1 MNWFE
6 ETTEWTQGGVNHTYL
21 MDDSKSKMFAY
32 VKFGQGKPFQFRT
45 PIRLDIRGRKF
56 RIVPDVYNLKLSM
69 PEPEGRVIK
78 VQGCRGDEHTVTE
91 LNGNWTCSCSGFRF
105 RGDCRH
111 VKELR
116 R

>member
-1 MNWFE
+1 MKVLLE
-6 ETTEWTQGGVNHTYL
+6 ITEWDTKTSNHVYFL
-21 MDDSKSKMFAY
+21 DDSKSKMFAY
-32 VKFGQGKPFQFRT
+32 VKFGRGKPFQFKT

-56 RIVPDVYNLKLSM
+56 RIVPDVYNLKLSR

-78 VQGCRGDEHTVTE
+78 VPGSRGDEHTVTE

-105 RGDCRH
+105 RGHCRH

-116 R
+116 S